1 MSLFPEPL
9 KAYRVY
15 VLMFVLNLAVVAGVI
30 YLLRRE
36 PARPVVVTMPPTR
49 AARAETSAARIS
61 VTVSGAVNEPGAVQ
75 LARGALLA
83 EALQRAGV
91 KPEADLSKLDLT
103 RPLKDGDKIVVPT
116 KTVSEPV
123 TQNVTAS
130 PTAARV
136 STVSV
141 MPPAETPRAKLNLN
155 TATLAELDAL
165 PGVGETLAQRILDY
179 RQQNGAFKTIEDL
192 KNVKGIGDKLFD
204 DLKELVTVQ

>member
-49 AARAETSAARIS
+49 VARAETSAARIS

-103 RPLKDGDKIVVPT
+103 RPLKDGDKIAVPT
-116 KTVSEPV
+116 KSASEPV